1 MSILKPNTMKV
12 NKRPKTIL
20 HKRFSPWA
28 WLIFIVL
35 TGILIALNYAGSEG
49 LNPTDDG
56 VVLAQSWR
64 IIQGE
69 IPHIDFISIRPVGS
83 AILHSVHFISP
94 FPLEITARYF
104 VLFQFFIIAFSW
116 VQFFRLKSNFKHN
129 LPISYQLS
137 ILLIA
142 WMFGTYNYNL
152 FSWTTIDAVFWTS
165 LGFYFSERAFHI
177 RRSWLMLTFG
187 IFAFSMAALSRQT
200 FFLSFIFGVIW
211 IGWRIY
217 LSKKYKTAIIAL
229 LIGLIPFFAYAI
241 MIAANDAGK
250 AFITQMSGRTDF
262 YDTAINTFWL
272 RFKSSEILWVNLGII
287 AISLF
292 GGIAKTISHKV
303 RAFFSA
309 LPSMRIIFILETGLV
324 LYLFYRT
331 ITYFAGNQ
339 SENYLLPFLAFWILL
354 DMLLLRISI
363 QGNKL
368 KYCVPAWAALFVA
381 WVSAISYGCNTPV
394 FAFGILTT
402 AIIWLYLQ
410 KYQDALLLKQNWLR
424 IAFPALALI
433 ITIIAIKSQFE
444 VNYRDLGKSQHTH
457 NLSDIHPAY
466 GNITTNEYSYSY
478 FNEIDSLI
486 QVFQTTNERFV
497 FIPDNAI
504 IYPLYRI
511 ENPLPLD
518 WAQTGEMPLQEL
530 AKPLNPDEPFNK
542 SIQWKIDEGVVFAI
556 QKFNTKT
563 MYEGFTELKNWKYY
577 YFHYITSEC
586 DLLFETDF
594 FKVYKKA

>member
-1 MSILKPNTMKV
+1 MKV
-12 NKRPKTIL
+12 NKRQKPTI

-28 WLIFIVL
+28 WLILIL
-35 TGILIALNYAGSEG
+35 LSGILIALNYAGSEG

-69 IPHIDFISIRPVGS
+69 IPHIDFISIRPIGS
-83 AILHSVHFISP
+83 GVLHSIHFLSP
-94 FPLEITARYF
+94 FPVETTARYF

-142 WMFGTYNYNL
+142 WMFGTYNFNL
-152 FSWTTIDAVFWTS
+152 FSWTTIDAIFWTS
-165 LGFYFSERAFHI
+165 LGLYFSERSFHI
-177 RRSWLMLTFG
+177 RRSWLMLSFG

-200 FFLSFIFGVIW
+200 FFLVFILGMVW
-211 IGWRIY
+211 IAWRIY
-217 LSKKYKTAIIAL
+217 QNKQYKTGIIAL
-229 LIGLIPFFAYAI
+229 FIGLIPFFAYAI
-241 MIAANDAGK
+241 MIAVNDAGK
-250 AFITQMSGRTDF
+250 AFILQMSGRTDF

-292 GGIAKTISHKV
+292 GGIAKTVSHKV
-303 RAFFSA
+303 RAFFAA
-309 LPSMRIIFILETGLV
+309 LPSMRMIFILETGLI
-324 LYLFYRT
+324 LYFFYRS
-331 ITYFAGNQ
+331 ISYFAGNQ
-339 SENYLLPFLAFWILL
+339 GENYLLPFLAFWILF
-354 DMLLLRISI
+354 DMLLLNISI
-363 QGNKL
+363 QENKL
-368 KYCVPAWAALFVA
+368 KNCLPAWAALFVA

-402 AIIWLYLQ
+402 AIIWLYLK

-424 IAFPALALI
+424 ILFPALALI
-433 ITIIAIKSQFE
+433 ITIIAVKSQFE

-466 GNITTNEYSYSY
+466 GNISTNENTFSY
-478 FNEIDSLI
+478 FQEIDSLI
-486 QVFQTTNERFV
+486 QVFETNNERFV

-511 ENPLPLD
+511 KNPLPLD

-556 QKFNTKT
+556 QKYDTKT
-563 MYEGFTELKNWKYY
+563 MHEGFTKLKDWKYY
-577 YFHYITSEC
+577 YFHYIKSEC
-586 DLLFETDF
+586 DLLFETEF
-594 FKVYKKA
+594 FNVYKKRIN

>member
-1 MSILKPNTMKV
+1 MKV
-12 NKRPKTIL
+12 NKQQKPAI

-64 IIQGE
+64 IIQGQ

-83 AILHSVHFISP
+83 AVLHSVHFLSP

-116 VQFFRLKSNFKHN
+116 IQFFRLKSSFKHN

-142 WMFGTYNYNL
+142 WMLGAYNYNL
-152 FSWTTIDAVFWTS
+152 FSWTSIDAIFWTS
-165 LGFYFSERAFHI
+165 LGLYLSERAFHI
-177 RRSWLMLTFG
+177 RRIWPALSFG

-200 FFLSFIFGVIW
+200 FMLVFVLALIW
-211 IGWRIY
+211 IALRIY
-217 LSKKYKTAIIAL
+217 HAKKYRDAIIAL
-229 LIGLIPFFAYAI
+229 LVGLIPFFAYAI
-241 MIAANDAGK
+241 MIATNDAGK
-250 AFITQMSGRTDF
+250 AFITQMTGRTGF

-303 RAFFSA
+303 RAIFAS
-309 LPSMRIIFILETGLV
+309 LPSMRMVFILETGLI
-324 LYLFYRT
+324 LYFFYRA
-331 ITYFAGNQ
+331 ITYFAKNQ
-339 SENYLLPFLAFWILL
+339 GENYLLPFLAFWILF
-354 DMLLLRISI
+354 DMLLLHVSI

-368 KYCVPAWAALFVA
+368 RNCMPAWAALFIG

-402 AIIWLYLQ
+402 AIIWLYLK

-424 IAFPALALI
+424 IALPALALI
-433 ITIIAIKSQFE
+433 ITIIAVKSQFE
-444 VNYRDLGKSQHTH
+444 VNYRDLGKSEHTH
-457 NLSDIHPAY
+457 NLSDINPAY
-466 GNITTNEYSYSY
+466 GNISTNENTFSYLQ
-478 FNEIDSLI
+478 EIDSLI
-486 QVFQTTNERFV
+486 HVFQAKKERFV
-497 FIPDNAI
+497 FLPDNAI
-504 IYPLYRI
+504 IYPIYRI
-511 ENPLPLD
+511 KNPLPLD
-518 WAQTGEMPLQEL
+518 WAQTGEMPLQKL

-542 SIQWKIDEGVVFAI
+542 IIQYKIDEGVVFAI
-556 QKFNTKT
+556 QKINTKT
-563 MYEGFTELKNWKYY
+563 MYEAFTELKDWKYY

-586 DLLFETDF
+586 DLWFETTF
-594 FKVYKKA
+594 FKVYKKSQNSDNK

>member
-1 MSILKPNTMKV
+1 MKK
-12 NKRPKTIL
+12 NRRQRPAI

-83 AILHSVHFISP
+83 GLLHTIHFLFP
-94 FPLEITARYF
+94 TPLEITARYF

-116 VQFFRLKSNFKHN
+116 VQFFRLKSNFKHEI
-129 LPISYQLS
+129 PISYQLS

-142 WMFGTYNYNL
+142 WMFGTYNFNL
-152 FSWTTIDAVFWTS
+152 FSWTTIDAIFWTS
-165 LGFYFSERAFHI
+165 LGLYFSERAFHI
-177 RRSWLMLTFG
+177 RRSWLMLSFG

-200 FFLSFIFGVIW
+200 FFLFFIFGIIW
-211 IGWRIY
+211 IAWRIY
-217 LSKKYKTAIIAL
+217 HSKKYKTAIIAL
-229 LIGLIPFFAYAI
+229 LIGLIPFLAYAI

-272 RFKSSEILWVNLGII
+272 RFKSSEIRWVNLSII
-287 AISLF
+287 AIALF
-292 GGIAKTISHKV
+292 GGIARTLSHKV
-303 RAFFSA
+303 SAFFA
-309 LPSMRIIFILETGLV
+309 TLPAMRMVFILETGLI
-324 LYLFYRT
+324 LYFFYRS
-331 ITYFAGNQ
+331 ITYFAGNY

-354 DMLLLRISI
+354 DMLLLHISI
-363 QGNKL
+363 QENKL
-368 KYCVPAWAALFVA
+368 RNCMPAWAALFVA
-381 WVSAISYGCNTPV
+381 WVTAISYGCNTPV
-394 FAFGILTT
+394 FAFGILTI
-402 AIIWLYLQ
+402 AIIWLYL
-410 KYQDALLLKQNWLR
+410 KKHQDALLLKQNWLR
-424 IAFPALALI
+424 IALPAISLI
-433 ITIIAIKSQFE
+433 ITIITIKSQFE

-457 NLSDIHPAY
+457 NLSKINPAY
-466 GNITTNEYSYSY
+466 GNITTNENTFSY
-478 FNEIDSLI
+478 FSEIDSLI
-486 QVFQTTNERFV
+486 QIFQTRNESFV

-504 IYPLYRI
+504 IYPIYRLT
-511 ENPLPLD
+511 NPLPLD

-530 AKPLNPDEPFNK
+530 AKPLNPNEPFNK
-542 SIQWKIDEGVVFAI
+542 SIQWKIDEGVIFAI
-556 QKFNTKT
+556 QKINTKT
-563 MYEGFTELKNWKYY
+563 MHEGFTELKYWKYY

-586 DLLFETDF
+586 NLLFETEF
-594 FKVYKKA
+594 FKVYKKS